1 MLEFRRQVLESAD
14 SSNNV
19 VKQALEAGEPEGLAI
34 QARCQTGGY
43 GRQGRG
49 WSSPRGGMYLS
60 LLLRPTVP
68 PAQLPTLSL
77 VTGLAVRD
85 ALRSLVCAEE
95 ARRIT
100 VKWPNDVVFC
110 ETEGLLGIVPD
121 ITAHGLSRPSIC
133 SNSLGSHESATDA
146 SCSCGT
152 RSAEDLV
159 SPVSARAR
167 SNGKTL
173 DKRQLRKMCGIS
185 LESHAGGICIGIGVN
200 VFPAASAGEAPVHGN
215 RPLYLAELGY
225 GHTCEQD
232 AAVDAVADAVLAAFA
247 ARYERWL
254 EEGFALFATDFADND
269 PLYGKRIQMVDVEG
283 RPLVSGIAQG
293 IDGSGNLR
301 VLTETGLR
309 PVSFGEA
316 HLI

>member
-95 ARRIT
+95 ARRIA

-110 ETEGLLGIVPD
+110 EGL
-121 ITAHGLSRPSIC
+121 TSS
-133 SNSLGSHESATDA
+133 
-146 SCSCGT
+146 
-152 RSAEDLV
+152 
-159 SPVSARAR
+159 SPAGARL
-167 SNGKTL
+167 NGETF

-200 VFPAASAGEAPVHGN
+200 VFPATSAGKAAMAGN

-225 GHTCEQD
+225 SHTCEQD
-232 AAVDAVADAVLAAFA
+232 AAVDVVAQAVLASFA
-247 ARYERWL
+247 VRYDRWL
-254 EEGFALFATDFADND
+254 KEGFAPFAADFAEND
-269 PLYGKRIQMVDVEG
+269 PLFGKCIQMVDVEG
-283 RPLVSGIAQG
+283 RSLVSGIARG
-293 IDGSGNLR
+293 IDNAGSLL

-316 HLI
+316 HLV

>member
-19 VKQALEAGEPEGLAI
+19 VKQALEAGEPEGLAV

-49 WSSPRGGMYLS
+49 WSSPRGGMYMS
-60 LLLRPTVP
+60 LLLRPVVP
-68 PAQLPTLSL
+68 MVQLPTLSL
-77 VTGLAVRD
+77 MTGLAVRD
-85 ALRSLVCAEE
+85 ALRGLVCAQE
-95 ARRIT
+95 ALHIM

-110 ETEGLLGIVPD
+110 ETEVPFV
-121 ITAHGLSRPSIC
+121 ASSVLSGGADLREDAPD
-133 SNSLGSHESATDA
+133 SLGSRETGSTEIASGSA
-146 SCSCGT
+146 
-152 RSAEDLV
+152 
-159 SPVSARAR
+159 SPRTHSD
-167 SNGKTL
+167 GELL

-200 VFPAASAGEAPVHGN
+200 VFPAAPAGEAGVTGN

-232 AAVDAVADAVLAAFA
+232 AAVDAVAEVVLAAFA
-247 ARYERWL
+247 ARYDRWL
-254 EEGFALFATDFADND
+254 REGFAPFATDFAESD
-269 PLYGKRIQMVDVEG
+269 PLFGKQIQMVDVEG
-283 RPLVSGIAQG
+283 RPLISGVAQG
-293 IDGSGNLR
+293 IDSAGNLL

-316 HLI
+316 HLV

>member
-1 MLEFRRQVLESAD
+1 MSAIQFRRQVLESVD

-43 GRQGRG
+43 GRQGRR
-49 WSSPRGGMYLS
+49 WSSPRGGMYMS

-95 ARRIT
+95 ARRIAM
-100 VKWPNDVVFC
+100 KWPNDVVFC
-110 ETEGLLGIVPD
+110 ED
-121 ITAHGLSRPSIC
+121 IACP
-133 SNSLGSHESATDA
+133 A
-146 SCSCGT
+146 S
-152 RSAEDLV
+152 V
-159 SPVSARAR
+159 RAR
-167 SNGKTL
+167 SAGEVL

-185 LESHAGGICIGIGVN
+185 LESHGGGICIGIGVN
-200 VFPAASAGEAPVHGN
+200 VFPAATVEEATVTGN
-215 RPLYLAELGY
+215 RPLYLTELGY

-254 EEGFALFATDFADND
+254 EEGFAPFASDFADGD
-269 PLYGKRIQMVDVEG
+269 PLYDKRIQMVDVEG
-283 RPLVSGIAQG
+283 HPLVSGIAWG
-293 IDGSGNLR
+293 VDSAGNLL

-316 HLI
+316 HLV

>member
-1 MLEFRRQVLESAD
+1 MSAIQFRRQVLESVD

-60 LLLRPTVP
+60 LLLRPSVSL
-68 PAQLPTLSL
+68 AQLPTLSL

-85 ALRSLVCAEE
+85 ALRSLVRVGEGRHIA
-95 ARRIT
+95 

-110 ETEGLLGIVPD
+110 EDPANPIPARV
-121 ITAHGLSRPSIC
+121 
-133 SNSLGSHESATDA
+133 
-146 SCSCGT
+146 
-152 RSAEDLV
+152 RSGGEA
-159 SPVSARAR
+159 
-167 SNGKTL
+167 L

-200 VFPAASAGEAPVHGN
+200 VFPAAPTHVGLNAAAAPTGEVPVAGN

-232 AAVDAVADAVLAAFA
+232 VAVDAVAQAVLGAFA
-247 ARYERWL
+247 PRYSQWL
-254 EEGFALFATDFADND
+254 KEGFAPFATPFADSD
-269 PLYGKRIQMVDVEG
+269 PLYGKHVQMVDVEG
-283 RPLVSGIAQG
+283 HPLVSGIAQG
-293 IDGSGNLR
+293 IDNAGNLL
-301 VLTETGLR
+301 VLTEASLR
-309 PVSFGEA
+309 PISFGEA
-316 HLI
+316 HLV

>member
-1 MLEFRRQVLESAD
+1 MLEFRRQVLESAE

-19 VKQALEAGEPEGLAI
+19 VKQALEAGESEGLAI

-77 VTGLAVRD
+77 VTGLAARD

-95 ARRIT
+95 ARRIA

-110 ETEGLLGIVPD
+110 ENL
-121 ITAHGLSRPSIC
+121 A
-133 SNSLGSHESATDA
+133 SLGTA
-146 SCSCGT
+146 GT
-152 RSAEDLV
+152 HSGGEV
-159 SPVSARAR
+159 
-167 SNGKTL
+167 L

-254 EEGFALFATDFADND
+254 EEGFAPFATDFADSD

-293 IDGSGNLR
+293 IDGAGNLR

-309 PVSFGEA
+309 PISFGEA
-316 HLI
+316 HLV

>member
-1 MLEFRRQVLESAD
+1 MSAIQFRRQVLESAD

-19 VKQALEAGEPEGLAI
+19 VKQALESGEPEGLAV

-49 WSSPRGGMYLS
+49 WSSPRGGMYMS
-60 LLLRPTVP
+60 LLLRPVVP
-68 PAQLPTLSL
+68 VAQLPTLSL

-85 ALRSLVCAEE
+85 ALRGLVCAEE
-95 ARRIT
+95 GRRIA

-110 ETEGLLGIVPD
+110 EGL
-121 ITAHGLSRPSIC
+121 
-133 SNSLGSHESATDA
+133 A
-146 SCSCGT
+146 SPGPAGALASGET
-152 RSAEDLV
+152 F
-159 SPVSARAR
+159 
-167 SNGKTL
+167 

-185 LESHAGGICIGIGVN
+185 LEYHAGGICIGIGVN
-200 VFPAASAGEAPVHGN
+200 VFPAAPAGETAMTGN

-254 EEGFALFATDFADND
+254 REGFAPFATDFAESD
-269 PLYGKRIQMVDVEG
+269 PLFGKQIQMVDVEG
-283 RPLVSGIAQG
+283 RPLISGVAQG
-293 IDGSGNLR
+293 IDSAGNLL

-316 HLI
+316 HLV